1 MVMQYLH
8 EAVHGAGRVC
18 FLIKV
23 FCEAGCVAVASE
35 CFFVFFEPC
44 GEASPGL
51 SDMCLITCKNNN
63 NQLLALVS
71 ICYRD
76 KI

>member
-1 MVMQYLH
+1 MMSGVLGDVMPHNL
-8 EAVHGAGRVC
+8 
-18 FLIKV
+18 LKLTKV
-23 FCEAGCVAVASE
+23 SKER
-35 CFFVFFEPC
+35 
-44 GEASPGL
+44 
-51 SDMCLITCKNNN
+51 CKNNN